1 MWSRFLFIFFIPFQ
15 LFSQPSR
22 DSLNPTQLDEVVV
35 TATRTPRT
43 MGNLAIPVSI
53 VGSKTL
59 YQSGSLRLNDILSE
73 QTGLMITDNFG
84 KGIQMQGLSSEYTL
98 ILLDGEPLI
107 GRTGGVLDLSRITI
121 RNIRKIEIIK
131 GPSSSLYGS
140 EAMGG
145 VINIITDR
153 AGQNKLD
160 GSLRYA
166 RFSTADGSINFSK
179 KFNQADLQFSSNYNR
194 SEGYSLKPF
203 ALQKTVEPFWK
214 SVQQFSY
221 NQILSSHWKA
231 GAGIRF
237 NNTHIDNSISVQN
250 LGNTIL
256 SKGFEKNGE
265 FNLTPYVQYQVD
277 QKIKSVLRGYVT
289 GFNAVQKLEVKDAYG
304 SYNDAFKQLFARLE
318 QQTDI
323 HPSKFSTLTLGGGLI
338 KEEVSSNRYDSLS
351 TVRKN
356 QIAYVFAQHEQL
368 ISDKLTIIGGARFDA
383 NKAYASVMSP
393 KLSLQYKIDSYW
405 SFNLSYGRGFK
416 APDFRQLYL
425 NFTNLAAGAYS
436 VFGTEVAVPEI
447 KRMSTAGLLEQTTDM
462 YSRLSALKPETSGG
476 LNIGFKY
483 QHSNHINA
491 NLNLFR
497 NDLSNMIVTDII
509 AYKKSGG
516 QVYSYF
522 NLKRALTQGAELNV
536 SKQLSKK
543 IQIQSGYQYLFT
555 ADKEVLN
562 AIKNGTV
569 YQRNQTTNL
578 VTRMKISD
586 YGGLSFRSRHSANLK
601 AYYENAKGFFATSRL
616 IYRGRWGT
624 TDLDGNGLINR
635 SDEYAKGYLQL
646 NCSAGI
652 QLNSNW
658 KFMTGVDNIFN
669 YKDIYNL
676 PGNPGRVGYLDIQFN
691 F

>member
-1 MWSRFLFIFFIPFQ
+1 MWSRFLIIFFIPFQ
-15 LFSQPSR
+15 IFSQQSR
-22 DSLNPTQLDEVVV
+22 DKLSPSQLDEVVV

-43 MGNLAIPVSI
+43 MGNLTIPVSI
-53 VGSKTL
+53 VNSKTL

-73 QTGLMITDNFG
+73 QTGLIITDNFG

-98 ILLDGEPLI
+98 ILLDGEPII
-107 GRTGGVLDLSRITI
+107 GRTGGVLELSRITV

-153 AGQNKLD
+153 SGQNKMD
-160 GSLRYA
+160 ASLRYA
-166 RFSTADGSINFSK
+166 RFGSLDGVLNFSK
-179 KFNQADLQFSSNYNR
+179 KFKQSDLQFSSNYNR

-203 ALQKTVEPFWK
+203 ALQKTVEPYWK
-214 SVQQFSY
+214 SAQQINY
-221 NQILSSHWKA
+221 NYVLSSHWKA
-231 GAGIRF
+231 GAGLRL
-237 NNTHIDNSISVQN
+237 NNTHIDNSIAVQN

-256 SKGFEKNGE
+256 SKGFEKNDE
-265 FNLTPYVQYQVD
+265 FNFTPYVQYQVD
-277 QKIKSVLRGYVT
+277 QKIRSVLRGYVT

-304 SYNDAFKQLFARLE
+304 SYNDAFKQIFARIE
-318 QQTDI
+318 HQTDV
-323 HPSKFSTLTLGGGLI
+323 HPSKYSTLTLGGGLI
-338 KEEVSSNRYDSLS
+338 KEQVSSNRYDSLS
-351 TVRKN
+351 TVRIN
-356 QIAYVFAQHEQL
+356 QISYVFAQHQQL
-368 ISDKLTIIGGARFDA
+368 ISEKLTVIGGARFDA
-383 NKAYASVMSP
+383 NKSYASVMSP
-393 KLSLQYKIDSYW
+393 KLSLQYKINTSW

-447 KRMSTAGLLEQTTDM
+447 KRMTTSGLLEQTTNM

-476 LNIGFKY
+476 FNFGFKY
-483 QHSNHINA
+483 QHSNVVDA

-522 NLKRALTQGAELNV
+522 NLKRALTQGVELNL
-536 SKQLSKK
+536 SKQLFKK
-543 IQIQSGYQYLFT
+543 IHIQSGYQYLYA
-555 ADKEVLN
+555 ADKEVLD
-562 AIKNGTV
+562 AIKKGTV

-578 VTRMKISD
+578 VSRMKPND
-586 YGGLSFRSRHSANLK
+586 YGGLSFRSRHTANFKL
-601 AYYENAKGFFATSRL
+601 YYENEKGFFATSRL
-616 IYRGRWGT
+616 MYRGRWGT

-635 SDEYAKGYLQL
+635 SDEYAKGYMQL
-646 NCSAGI
+646 NCSAGFEFK
-652 QLNSNW
+652 NNW
-658 KFMTGVDNIFN
+658 KLMAGVDNVFN

-676 PGNPGRVGYLDIQFN
+676 PGNPGRVGYIDIQLN

>member
-1 MWSRFLFIFFIPFQ
+1 MWSRFLIIFFIPFQ
-15 LFSQPSR
+15 IFSQQSR
-22 DSLNPTQLDEVVV
+22 DKLSPSQLDEVVV

-43 MGNLAIPVSI
+43 MGNLTIPVSI
-53 VGSKTL
+53 VNSKTL

-73 QTGLMITDNFG
+73 QTGLIITDNFG

-98 ILLDGEPLI
+98 ILLDGEPII
-107 GRTGGVLDLSRITI
+107 GRTGGVLELSRITV

-153 AGQNKLD
+153 SGQNKMD
-160 GSLRYA
+160 ASLRYA
-166 RFSTADGSINFSK
+166 RFGSLDGVLNFSK
-179 KFNQADLQFSSNYNR
+179 KFKQSDLQFSSNYNR

-203 ALQKTVEPFWK
+203 ALQKTVEPYWK
-214 SVQQFSY
+214 SAQQINY
-221 NQILSSHWKA
+221 NYVLSSHWKA
-231 GAGIRF
+231 GAGLRL
-237 NNTHIDNSISVQN
+237 NNTHIDNSIAVQN

-256 SKGFEKNGE
+256 SKGFEKNDE
-265 FNLTPYVQYQVD
+265 FNFTPYVQYQVD
-277 QKIKSVLRGYVT
+277 QKIRSVLRGYVT

-304 SYNDAFKQLFARLE
+304 SYNDAFKQIFARIE
-318 QQTDI
+318 HQTDV
-323 HPSKFSTLTLGGGLI
+323 HPSKYSTLTLGGGLI
-338 KEEVSSNRYDSLS
+338 KEQVSSNRYDSLS
-351 TVRKN
+351 TVRIN
-356 QIAYVFAQHEQL
+356 QISYVFAQHQQL
-368 ISDKLTIIGGARFDA
+368 ISEKLTVIGGARFDA
-383 NKAYASVMSP
+383 NKSYASVMSP
-393 KLSLQYKIDSYW
+393 KLSLQYKINTSW

-447 KRMSTAGLLEQTTDM
+447 KRMTTSGLLEQTTNM

-476 LNIGFKY
+476 FNFGFKY
-483 QHSNHINA
+483 QHSNVVDA

-522 NLKRALTQGAELNV
+522 NLKRALTQGVELNL
-536 SKQLSKK
+536 SKQLFKK
-543 IQIQSGYQYLFT
+543 IHIQSGYQYLYA
-555 ADKEVLN
+555 ADKEVLD
-562 AIKNGTV
+562 AIKKGAV

-578 VTRMKISD
+578 VSRMKPND
-586 YGGLSFRSRHSANLK
+586 YGGLSFRSRHTANFKL
-601 AYYENAKGFFATSRL
+601 YYENEKGFFATSRL
-616 IYRGRWGT
+616 MYRGRWGT

-635 SDEYAKGYLQL
+635 SDEYAKGYMQL
-646 NCSAGI
+646 NCSAGFEFK
-652 QLNSNW
+652 NNW
-658 KFMTGVDNIFN
+658 KLMAGVDNVFN

-676 PGNPGRVGYLDIQFN
+676 PGNPGRVGYIDIQLN

>member
-1 MWSRFLFIFFIPFQ
+1 MWHRSLLIFFIPLQ
-15 LFSQPSR
+15 IFSQQWKDTSNPSA
-22 DSLNPTQLDEVVV
+22 LDEVVV

-43 MGNLAIPVSI
+43 MGNLAIPVSL
-53 VGSKTL
+53 VNAKML

-160 GSLRYA
+160 ANMRYA
-166 RFSTADGSINFSK
+166 RFGTLDGAFNFSR
-179 KFNQADLQFSSNYNR
+179 KFNRADLQFSSNYNK

-203 ALQKTVEPFWK
+203 ALQKTVEPYWK
-214 SVQQFSY
+214 SLQQFNY
-221 NQILSSHWKA
+221 NQILSPHWKT
-231 GAGIRF
+231 GAGLRL
-237 NNTHIDNSISVQN
+237 NNSHIDNSIAVQN
-250 LGNTIL
+250 LGSTIL

-265 FNLTPYVQYQVD
+265 FNFTPYVQFQID

-304 SYNDAFKQLFARLE
+304 SYNDAFKQLFARIE

-323 HPSKFSTLTLGGGLI
+323 HPTSNSTLTMGGGLI

-351 TVRKN
+351 TLRKN
-356 QIAYVFAQHEQL
+356 QIAYVFAQHEH
-368 ISDKLTIIGGARFDA
+368 SFSEKLTIIAGARFDA
-383 NKAYASVMSP
+383 NKAYASVLSP
-393 KLSLQYKIDSYW
+393 KLSLLYKVNRYW

-436 VFGTEVAVPEI
+436 VFGTEVAIPEI
-447 KRMSTAGLLEQTTDM
+447 KRLSNAGLLEQATDM
-462 YSRLSALKPETSGG
+462 YSRLSVLKPETSGG
-476 LNIGFKY
+476 LNVGLKFQQPNQI
-483 QHSNHINA
+483 SA
-491 NLNLFR
+491 SVNLFR

-522 NLKRALTQGAELNV
+522 NLKRALTQGAELNL
-536 SKQLSKK
+536 SKQITKHIT
-543 IQIQSGYQYLFT
+543 IQGGYQYLYT
-555 ADKEVLN
+555 ADKDVLD
-562 AIKNGTV
+562 AIKKGTV
-569 YQRNQTTNL
+569 YQRNQSTNL
-578 VTRMKISD
+578 VSRMKWSD
-586 YGGLSFRSRHSANLK
+586 YGGLSFRSRHSANVK
-601 AYYENAKGFFATSRL
+601 GYYETAKGLFATARL

-652 QLNSNW
+652 QLKQNW
-658 KFMTGVDNIFN
+658 KLMVGADNVFD

-676 PGNPGRVGYLDIQFN
+676 PGNPGRVGYIDMQIN

>member
-1 MWSRFLFIFFIPFQ
+1 MPDFKGMWSRFLIIFFIPFQ

-214 SVQQFSY
+214 SVQQLSY

-383 NKAYASVMSP
+383 NKAYASVMSRLASRSLIA
-393 KLSLQYKIDSYW
+393 LS
-405 SFNLSYGRGFK
+405 
-416 APDFRQLYL
+416 
-425 NFTNLAAGAYS
+425 
-436 VFGTEVAVPEI
+436 
-447 KRMSTAGLLEQTTDM
+447 
-462 YSRLSALKPETSGG
+462 

-601 AYYENAKGFFATSRL
+601 AYYENEKGFFATSRL

-676 PGNPGRVGYLDIQFN
+676 PGNLGRVGYLDIQFN